1 LPKADVAAEDAAK
14 VAFVAKPSASSP
26 LVTVSF
32 LVHTGAAFDPEGKKG
47 LAVLTAS
54 MLTDGGS
61 QAKTIDEL
69 GLRPLTLGQRL
80 LRARDYKP
88 RAMKALIEAKI
99 ILATEDGRLY
109 ISEENLAKIETRK

>member
-1 LPKADVAAEDAAK
+1 MTTILLTVLFLILILILPVALTRRAVRQVIVIIKKNNA
-14 VAFVAKPSASSP
+14 
-26 LVTVSF
+26 LN
-32 LVHTGAAFDPEGKKG
+32 PE
-47 LAVLTAS
+47 
-54 MLTDGGS
+54 